1 MEVRKMKTT
10 VHVRASIS
18 DDENNIV
25 LKVDKQQKF
34 EKTEDNMDI
43 YCQLFNLLSDVQYCI
58 VESSGQEID
67 DFF

>member
-1 MEVRKMKTT
+1 MKTT